1 MRGAFVVED
10 RASGACSQWA
20 EIIRMLSGLGR
31 SADHVASS
39 LVQVRSSASGGAP
52 WLRYRTGIRLVAAA
66 ESAVVVMGSIVPPTS
81 STFNYISP
89 DTSGPQLPHAVSY
102 THLTLPTK

>member
-31 SADHVASS
+31 SVDQVASS

-66 ESAVVVMGSIVPPTS
+66 ESAVVVMAQS
-81 STFNYISP
+81 SRKQVQHSTIFHRTLRDPNFLK
-89 DTSGPQLPHAVSY
+89 LP
-102 THLTLPTK
+102 